1 MKKMTA
7 ERQDGVLS
15 IRVDGRIDG
24 SNAIAFQEAIRT
36 AVQDRD
42 RAMIIDCEKISYISS
57 AGLRAVL
64 MTAKALSNRDMR
76 FALCAL
82 SENVLEVFE
91 KSGFDKIITIYLSKA
106 EALGSLDVRS
116 NEPDRSPASDQA

>member
-1 MKKMTA
+1 MEMTS

-36 AVQDRD
+36 TVKDRD
-42 RAMIIDCEKISYISS
+42 RAMIMDCAELSYISS

-64 MTAKALSNRDMR
+64 MTAKALSNRDVR

-82 SENVLEVFE
+82 SNEVLEVFE
-91 KSGFDKIITIYLSKA
+91 NSGFDKIIAIYLSKA
-106 EALGSLDVRS
+106 EALGSLEGQMR
-116 NEPDRSPASDQA
+116 

>member
-1 MKKMTA
+1 MTVHRDGTLGTKAMKMTA

-24 SNAIAFQEAIRT
+24 SNAIEFQETIRT

-42 RAMIIDCEKISYISS
+42 RAMIMDCERISYISS

-64 MTAKALSNRDMR
+64 MTAKALSNRDVR

-82 SENVLEVFE
+82 SDDVLEVFE
-91 KSGFDKIITIYLSKA
+91 KSGFDKIITIFLSKA
-106 EALGSLDVRS
+106 EALGSLDR
-116 NEPDRSPASDQA
+116 Q